1 MGHTGDYSERAD
13 IDIAIIGMA
22 GRFPGANNVE
32 AFWRNLRDG
41 VESITFFTDEELLA
55 RGISRKTLEDPHYI
69 KAGAELPGVDL
80 FDASFFGYT
89 PREAA
94 ETDPQHRL
102 FLEVAWQ
109 ALEDAGYDA
118 SNCSVPVGV
127 YAGCGVNTYLLL
139 NLFSSGRFSDMH
151 DISSLQGLMNGNNKD
166 SMTTTVSYKLN
177 LRGPGITVQTACS
190 TSLAAVHVACRGL
203 LNHEADM
210 AMAGGVWV
218 NLLHEG
224 GYRYEPGAIL
234 SPDGHCRAFDAK
246 AAGTVIG
253 SGVGIVVLKRL
264 SDALA
269 DGDTIH
275 AVIKGSAINNDG
287 SAKVGYTAP
296 SVEGQAEVI
305 LAAQAIAG
313 VEADTIGYVET
324 HGTGTTI
331 GDPIEIAALTQAFR
345 ESTNRRG
352 FCAIGSV
359 KTNVGHLDAAAGVA
373 GLIKT
378 VLAMKHRTLPSSL
391 NFEQPNPQIDFSS
404 SPFYV
409 NTESRHWSNES
420 TPRRAGVSSFG
431 IGGTNVHVVL
441 EEAPPVESVNSSRAC
456 QLLTLSARTPTAL
469 ETVIA
474 GLHEHLRAHPG
485 LPLADAAYTLQTGR
499 KSFACRAVVLCQDRD
514 EALGVL
520 ERKSAD
526 RFVSG
531 QVASENRP
539 IVFLFPGQGAQHI
552 NMARALYDGEA
563 VFRREFD
570 RCVKLLEPHLNFDLR
585 AALYPNLD
593 PNLEGGDEARKK
605 ELSARL
611 EQTEVTQPALF
622 VVEYALAQLWMSW
635 GIQPAAMIGHSV
647 GEYVAACLAGV
658 FSLEDALRLVALR
671 GRLLQQTE
679 TGAMLAVMLPEA
691 EITPYLSERSE
702 GCDLA
707 AVNGPELC
715 VLSGPV
721 SAIEALEADL
731 HNKGIGARRLHVSRA
746 FHSALVEPMLPA
758 FMGLVSAMELHSP
771 RIPFL
776 SNLSGDWITH
786 QEATDPGYWRRHVRG
801 TVRFDDGLRELLGNP
816 DRILLEVGP
825 GETLTTLARRHSEA
839 KPEHLILSS
848 LPHPGRANQSQAHF
862 YLCLGKLWLAGVDID
877 WGSFYA
883 GERRRRISLPTY
895 PFERQSYWIKPG
907 SQKSGNTAKTA
918 KAVGEEDMPR
928 LIAGLEPGARQQV
941 TDNGRPAAR
950 PFDEWFYTP
959 SWRRSDSIEQGSVRD
974 QGRSFILFKDDHSLG
989 LALIE
994 YLLTLGIKPVVVSAG
1009 PAFHRQDKDHYIVRP
1024 GERQDYDLLL
1034 RNIGEDGR
1042 TFGHIFHLW
1051 SMTGNDG
1058 TRIDRESQVE
1068 NGVEIEARNFFSLFY
1083 LAQALESAKQVI
1095 PSNAKVEITVITD
1108 QLEDVIGS
1116 ESLRP
1121 EKALLLGPCKVI
1133 PQEYA
1138 YLTCRLVDVELP
1150 AGDGIAKNR
1159 LVRQLVAES
1168 QAEPV
1173 SSMIAYRGPHRWIQT
1188 FEPIQG
1194 RVPGKARPCLRDEGI
1209 YLITGGLGGI
1219 GLALAEHLA
1228 QNYCA
1233 KLVLLGRS
1241 SFPAREQWPDLISG
1255 AEKGDSTRSK
1265 IEQVMHLEA
1274 LGAKVL
1280 VLQADV
1286 TNQVELKAAA
1296 TQACGHFGAINGVI
1310 HSAGEVGTGLISVKT
1325 EEMVEKVFAPKI
1337 QGTQALQAVFRD
1349 TSLDFMLLCSSLAA
1363 IAGGLSK
1370 VDYCAANA
1378 YLDAVAR
1385 GATRSAQG
1393 GFTFPVI
1400 SVNWDSWRDV
1410 GMAANMAMPE
1420 GMGIPPKE
1428 GAEAFVHIVNNAT
1441 GPQVIVSTLDLHGR
1455 LNQTQEDLVDLVGQP
1470 SAFAESWQPE
1480 QERQQR
1486 YPRPTLGT
1494 AFVAPESELEQSIAE
1509 IWQGL
1514 LGMDAVGIHDNLFEL
1529 GGDSLLGIQ
1538 LLSRVRA
1545 VFRIDMRPA
1554 DFFRSPT
1561 VAGLAELVE
1570 TKLLDEIECS

>member
-1 MGHTGDYSERAD
+1 MDHTEEFSERDD

-22 GRFPGANNVE
+22 GRFPGADNVDT
-32 AFWRNLRDG
+32 FWRNLQDG
-41 VESITFFTDEELLA
+41 VESVTFFTDEELLA

-109 ALEDAGYDA
+109 ALEDAGYDV

-224 GYRYEPGAIL
+224 GYRYQPGAIL
-234 SPDGHCRAFDAK
+234 SPDGHCRAFDTK

-264 SDALA
+264 SNALA

-313 VEADTIGYVET
+313 VEADTISYVET

-345 ESTNRRG
+345 ESTDKRG

-378 VLAMKHRTLPSSL
+378 VLAMKHRTLPPSL

-409 NTESRHWSNES
+409 NTESRNWSNES

-441 EEAPPVESVNSSRAC
+441 EEAPPVEPVSSSRAC
-456 QLLTLSARTPTAL
+456 QLLTLSARTRTAL
-469 ETVIA
+469 EVMIA
-474 GLHEHLRAHPG
+474 GLHEHLHAHPG
-485 LPLADAAYTLQTGR
+485 LPFADAAYTLQTGR
-499 KSFACRAVVLCQDRD
+499 KSFACRAVVLCHDRD

-520 ERKSAD
+520 ERKPAD
-526 RFVSG
+526 RFVTG

-539 IVFLFPGQGAQHI
+539 IVFLFPGQGVQHI
-552 NMARALYDGEA
+552 DMARELYHGEA

-570 RCVKLLEPHLNFDLR
+570 RCVELLQPHLNFDLR
-585 AALYPNLD
+585 VALYPNLD

-622 VVEYALAQLWMSW
+622 AVEYALAQLWMSW

-679 TGAMLAVMLPEA
+679 TGTMLAVMLPEA
-691 EITPYLSERSE
+691 EITPYLSES
-702 GCDLA
+702 CDLA

-721 SAIEALEADL
+721 AAIEALETDL
-731 HNKGIGARRLHVSRA
+731 RNKGIEARRLHVSHA
-746 FHSALVEPMLPA
+746 FHSALVESMLPA
-758 FMGLVSAMELHSP
+758 FMELVSAMELHSP
-771 RIPFL
+771 QIPFL
-776 SNLSGDWITH
+776 SNLSGDWITP

-816 DRILLEVGP
+816 ARILLEVGP
-825 GETLTTLARRHSEA
+825 GETLTTLARRHPEA
-839 KPEHLILSS
+839 KPEHVILSS

-862 YLCLGKLWLAGVDID
+862 YLCLGRLWLAGVDID
-877 WGSFYA
+877 WKSFYA
-883 GERRRRISLPTY
+883 DERRRRISLPTY

-907 SQKSGNTAKTA
+907 SLKTEKTAKTA
-918 KAVGEEDMPR
+918 KAVGEEDRPR
-928 LIAGLEPGARQQV
+928 LMAGLEPGARQQV
-941 TDNGRPAAR
+941 TDNAGPVAR
-950 PFDEWFYTP
+950 PLDEWFYTP
-959 SWRRSDSIEQGSVRD
+959 SWRRSDSIEQESILLD
-974 QGRSFILFKDDHSLG
+974 QGRSFILFEDDHSFG
-989 LALIE
+989 RALTGH
-994 YLLTLGIKPVVVSAG
+994 LLTLGIKPVVVYAG
-1009 PAFHRQDKDHYIVRP
+1009 SAFHRQDKDHYIVRP

-1042 TFGHIFHLW
+1042 TLGHIFHLW
-1051 SMTGNDG
+1051 SLTGNG
-1058 TRIDRESQVE
+1058 GRRLSGESQVE
-1068 NGVEIEARNFFSLFY
+1068 NQVEIEARNFFSLFY

-1095 PSNAKVEITVITD
+1095 PSDAKVEITVVTD
-1108 QLEDVIGS
+1108 QFEDVTGS

-1138 YLTCRLVDVELP
+1138 YLSCRLVDVELP
-1150 AGDGIAKNR
+1150 AGDDTAKNR
-1159 LVRQLVAES
+1159 LAHQIVAES
-1168 QAEPV
+1168 QSEPV
-1173 SSMIAYRGPHRWIQT
+1173 SSMVAYRGPHRWIQT
-1188 FEPIQG
+1188 FEPIQC
-1194 RVPGKARPCLRDEGI
+1194 RKPEKARLRLRNGGV

-1219 GLALAEHLA
+1219 GLTLAEHLA
-1228 QNYCA
+1228 GSYRA
-1233 KLVLLGRS
+1233 KLVLMGRS
-1241 SFPAREQWPDLISG
+1241 PLPAREQWSNVISA
-1255 AEKGDSTRSK
+1255 AEKADLLRSK
-1265 IEQVMHLEA
+1265 IEKVMHLEA
-1274 LGAKVL
+1274 LGAEVL

-1286 TNQVELKAAA
+1286 AIQAELKAAV
-1296 TQACGHFGAINGVI
+1296 TQAYEHFGAIHGVI
-1310 HSAGEVGTGLISVKT
+1310 HSAGEVGTDLISVKT
-1325 EEMVEKVFAPKI
+1325 GERVAKVFAPKV
-1337 QGTQALQAVFRD
+1337 QGTQALQAVFRNA
-1349 TSLDFMLLCSSLAA
+1349 SLDFMLLCSSLAA
-1363 IAGGLSK
+1363 MAGGLSK

-1385 GATRSAQG
+1385 EATRSVYSG
-1393 GFTFPVI
+1393 STFPVI

-1420 GMGIPPKE
+1420 GMGISPKE
-1428 GAEAFVHIVNNAT
+1428 GAEAFERIVNNMVR
-1441 GPQVIVSTLDLHGR
+1441 PQVIVSTLDLHSR
-1455 LNQTQEDLVDLVGQP
+1455 LNQTQEDLVDLVGQS
-1470 SAFAESWQPE
+1470 SALAESRKPE
-1480 QERQQR
+1480 QGSQQR
-1486 YPRPTLGT
+1486 YPRPVLDT

-1509 IWQGL
+1509 IWQSL

-1545 VFRIDMRPA
+1545 VFGIDMRPA